1 VKVIWKNILPVSGTG
16 FFTSVANGL
25 MSVAA
30 LVPQSMKHSGMQGL
44 YGNYNGVT
52 TDDLTLR
59 TGEQLPITATEE
71 EIYYYFGLSCEYW
84 YHSTIF
90 HLIRYFVL

>member
-71 EIYYYFGLSCEYW
+71 EIYYYFGLSCTYCNCDCHCH
-84 YHSTIF
+84 YN
-90 HLIRYFVL
+90 YNP